1 MSVPTLAAEAAV
13 AAVAVPVLHSKAARQ
28 WSLAAAVCMMAIWGA
43 NFAITKIILDET
55 GVAVFLF
62 FRFVSMPLLGFGL
75 IAWVYRGRWREAVPL
90 RADLPRFIVCG
101 LIGHTVHVAVV
112 TWGISF
118 STAFSSA
125 LVLTSGPVFTLLILA
140 ALTGDKLHRPQLIGT
155 GLAFAGIVVFLSDKF
170 VTGLA
175 RAGLGDLVLLS
186 AAFCFA
192 LYTVLARPLTARYGP
207 LLLLAW
213 TLAFGAPWIVLAT
226 LPAAVAAPLAAVP
239 LKVWLLM
246 AWSITVSAFLGWLV
260 WAWVNQVRGVAKS
273 APLQYLM
280 PPIAGLVSW
289 LTLGEEFSAIK
300 IGGALIVMTGV
311 AYAQFA
317 GRSVAPVEKHVD
329 AG

>member
-1 MSVPTLAAEAAV
+1 
-13 AAVAVPVLHSKAARQ
+13 
-28 WSLAAAVCMMAIWGA
+28 MMAVWGA
-43 NFAITKIILDET
+43 NFAITKIILDAT
-55 GVAVFLF
+55 GVPVFLF
-62 FRFVSMPLLGFGL
+62 FRFVCMPLLGFGL

-90 RADLPRFIVCG
+90 NADLPRFIVCG
-101 LIGHTVHVAVV
+101 LIGHTVHVAIV
-112 TWGISF
+112 TWGINF

-140 ALTGDKLHRPQLIGT
+140 ALKVDKLQRPQLIGT
-155 GLAFAGIVVFLSDKF
+155 GVAFAGIVLFMSDKF
-170 VTGLA
+170 VAGFA
-175 RAGLGDLVLLS
+175 RAGFGDLGLLS

-207 LLLLAW
+207 LLLLGW
-213 TLAFGAPWIVLAT
+213 TLVFGAPWIVLAT
-226 LPAAVAAPLAAVP
+226 LPAVVAAPLAAVP

-246 AWSITVSAFLGWLV
+246 LWAITVSAFLGWLV

-289 LTLGEEFSAIK
+289 LTLGEQFSAIK
-300 IGGALIVMTGV
+300 LGGALVVMAGV

-317 GRSVAPVEKHVD
+317 GREVKPAEQQVD
-329 AG
+329 AA